1 MPRPPKIRRIEKEP
15 ETTYFKPPGIPMKK
29 LEELIISYEEMEAIR
44 LSDYQGLSQQEGADK
59 MEVSRPTYQRI
70 LVNAREKIAEALT
83 EGKAIKIEG
92 GTYRIAKKGR
102 GKSKKKRRR
111 DCHKGGF

>member
-1 MPRPPKIRRIEKEP
+1 MPRPPKIRKIQSKP

-70 LVNAREKIAEALT
+70 LVKARQKVAEALT

-92 GTYRIAKKGR
+92 GTYQVAKKGR
-102 GKSKKKRRR
+102 GRKRGR
-111 DCHKGGF
+111 KGCPKGEC